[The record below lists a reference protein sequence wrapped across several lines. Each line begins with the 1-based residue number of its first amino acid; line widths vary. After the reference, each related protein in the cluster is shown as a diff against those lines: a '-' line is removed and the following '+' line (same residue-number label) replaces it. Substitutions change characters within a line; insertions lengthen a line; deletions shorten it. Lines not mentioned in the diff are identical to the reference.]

1 MEYILLLG
9 FGLALIAASV
19 PGLRGSASTVHWYN
33 RRRVS
38 KEDAPKYGRAMGA
51 GTLIMGACVTAT
63 AALQMIF
70 DAEPIF
76 YLTAAGAAI
85 GLAVMIYAQF
95 KYNKGIF

>member
-1 MEYILLLG
+1 
-9 FGLALIAASV
+9 
-19 PGLRGSASTVHWYN
+19 
-33 RRRVS
+33 
-38 KEDAPKYGRAMGA
+38 MGA

>member
-1 MEYILLLG
+1 M
-9 FGLALIAASV
+9 
-19 PGLRGSASTVHWYN
+19 
-33 RRRVS
+33 S